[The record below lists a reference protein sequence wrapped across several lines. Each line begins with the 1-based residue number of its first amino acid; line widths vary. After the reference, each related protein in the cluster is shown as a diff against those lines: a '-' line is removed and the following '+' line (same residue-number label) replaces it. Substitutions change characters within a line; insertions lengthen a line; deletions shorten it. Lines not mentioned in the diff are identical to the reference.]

1 MLERLLVER
10 FLNRAD
16 VACIGYA
23 GENGRKQVLRV
34 AQDDKRKKANDKPK
48 VSYVQLRAGRMSWFV
63 LPLRCGLGWSREVA

>member
-34 AQDDKRKKANDKPK
+34 AQDDKRKKDKGN
-48 VSYVQLRAGRMSWFV
+48 SRFLRFAA
-63 LPLRCGLGWSREVA
+63 E